1 MYMNKSTHKLRQ
13 KIDFSNK
20 FVKEDISNYYNIGK
34 VIGAG
39 KYGEVRLCS
48 RKSFER
54 KRFALKSIS
63 RKKINADI
71 T

>member
-1 MYMNKSTHKLRQ
+1 MTQ

-34 VIGAG
+34 VIGTG